1 MELDNIK
8 DELSGDWLFRDQI
21 MIQGDSVM
29 SLNLNSF
36 LHQKLKKEKEKKP
49 CHFDEQIFCVF
60 NWIMFDT
67 LNWLVYQ
74 HIFILVVKLR
84 HIQI

>member
-1 MELDNIK
+1 MRGGQLKCVTPIGKWSARIRFSKMELDNIK

-36 LHQKLKKEKEKKP
+36 L
-49 CHFDEQIFCVF
+49 
-60 NWIMFDT
+60 N
-67 LNWLVYQ
+67 
-74 HIFILVVKLR
+74 
-84 HIQI
+84 